1 MTKVCLAAAS
11 AVKVRVTNPTILSD
25 ILVHSVIPTKRHAQ
39 TLKMKPLR
47 EETINCHCL
56 SIKHTMRSILCFR
69 HTPLSMKLL
78 SKSVL
83 LQALRQKTRSE
94 VADISMQPTSENYVI
109 KKTTPIIVKNGM
121 KTGKQTDI
129 QIPHLLEIWFA
140 SSFELHIKL

>member
-1 MTKVCLAAAS
+1 MTKVFLTAAS
-11 AVKVRVTNPTILSD
+11 AEKIRVTDPTILSD

-56 SIKHTMRSILCFR
+56 SIKHTMRTILCFR

-94 VADISMQPTSENYVI
+94 VADIRMQPTSENYMI
-109 KKTTPIIVKNGM
+109 KKTTPIIHQEQNEDRKANRYPNTPYLGSL
-121 KTGKQTDI
+121 I
-129 QIPHLLEIWFA
+129 CLFL
-140 SSFELHIKL
+140 

>member
-1 MTKVCLAAAS
+1 
-11 AVKVRVTNPTILSD
+11 
-25 ILVHSVIPTKRHAQ
+25 
-39 TLKMKPLR
+39 MKPLR

-94 VADISMQPTSENYVI
+94 VADISVQPTSENYVI
-109 KKTTPIIVKNGM
+109 KKTTPIIDQEQNEERKANQYPTTPSLGSL
-121 KTGKQTDI
+121 I
-129 QIPHLLEIWFA
+129 CLFL
-140 SSFELHIKL
+140 ELHIKL